1 MTWDEYYEKINDW
14 AVSTAVN
21 KISALKNIGESDE
34 VVDALNIIAFE
45 DEKGAARLLNR
56 AIQQGITFSG
66 ENLAEISSI
75 CNEEN
80 FMKALRLSE
89 SKLNAQDLEELY
101 GCIDDEIIVEIARK
115 YHIQAPKDIAE
126 DYEEELCPDTSVP
139 ISWKRFYDNYFDW
152 NNQYA
157 IARSKALTD
166 FGDGDEVVEVA
177 NELFSMDEYEAS
189 DFIHRAVTEG
199 VIFDA
204 ANINEIASLCD
215 QDTIKEAVEAS
226 RCILNDSSL
235 EELYGIVGDD
245 VIVEVAKKQS
255 LHLPEGLREE
265 EEPEDDTDFMDDIHS
280 AIEAADYALV
290 CLNRAEDAMNTS
302 GSASILDMFSNNFF
316 PSLLKYST
324 LEDAESEIRSAQ
336 QALEDLNNELNTI
349 RRDRKIRLKY
359 DRLASAI
366 DLCIDSGFLDCLT
379 HLQIEKAQK
388 RIRSAIRQVED
399 VKREL
404 KRALR

>member
-166 FGDGDEVVEVA
+166 FGDGDEVV
-177 NELFSMDEYEAS
+177 
-189 DFIHRAVTEG
+189 
-199 VIFDA
+199 
-204 ANINEIASLCD
+204 
-215 QDTIKEAVEAS
+215 
-226 RCILNDSSL
+226 
-235 EELYGIVGDD
+235 
-245 VIVEVAKKQS
+245 
-255 LHLPEGLREE
+255 
-265 EEPEDDTDFMDDIHS
+265 
-280 AIEAADYALV
+280 
-290 CLNRAEDAMNTS
+290 
-302 GSASILDMFSNNFF
+302 
-316 PSLLKYST
+316 
-324 LEDAESEIRSAQ
+324 
-336 QALEDLNNELNTI
+336 
-349 RRDRKIRLKY
+349 
-359 DRLASAI
+359 
-366 DLCIDSGFLDCLT
+366 
-379 HLQIEKAQK
+379 
-388 RIRSAIRQVED
+388 
-399 VKREL
+399 
-404 KRALR
+404 